1 MTDAKPGGLAE
12 WLYPTLFLICAGWT
26 VWHIPA
32 FILDLIPPD
41 NESLFGQIEELHI
54 RREVIKDLPGVVGP
68 YANPLDWIAIIGM
81 PLFFIMGARSVVVAP
96 MEFQEFRSWD
106 RAALFLGRVT
116 MIMIAFMTCVMLYE
130 VFLRY
135 AIEAPTKWANELTL
149 WIAGFV
155 FLTSGFYAMQQR
167 SHIRIFILYDVC
179 PRWLQR
185 VFDTASTLIICF
197 FAAGLVFGSYSQV
210 FVTKLYRWEMFG
222 TAFDP
227 PIPATIQPMILIIM
241 VLTACQSVANLIADW
256 NREPEVHVGP
266 DDLDDDELE
275 AIKRSVGA
283 D

>member
-1 MTDAKPGGLAE
+1 MSTGKSGGLAE
-12 WLYPTLFLICAGWT
+12 WLYPALFLICAGWT

-32 FILDLIPPD
+32 FTLDLYPPE
-41 NESLFGQIEELHI
+41 NESLFGQIEELHL
-54 RREVIKDLPGVVGP
+54 RREVIKDLPGVLGP
-68 YANPLDWIAIIGM
+68 YANPIDWIALLGL
-81 PLFFIMGARSVVVAP
+81 PLFFVLGARSVVIAP
-96 MEFQEFRSWD
+96 MEFQDYRPWD

-185 VFDTASTLIICF
+185 VFDTLSTLIICI
-197 FAAGLVFGSYSQV
+197 FAAGLVFGSYNQV
-210 FVTKLYRWEMFG
+210 FVTKFYRWEMFG

-256 NREPEVHVGP
+256 NREPEVHSGP
-266 DDLDDDELE
+266 DDLDDDELQ
-275 AIKRSVGA
+275 AMKRSVGA